1 MLKVLSRLLVS
12 ALVVDGGGGRNDH
25 GDSCNFD
32 TKIHSVTAETV
43 APAEA
48 PAWVNER
55 VQRLEDAIIRVREAP
70 SALAGAFAGALVVQ
84 ITLVAFYL
92 LTAKGLSVPVF
103 AKRCLRFS
111 FVGSVLEHARRCC
124 DVKLREVVSDIP
136 W

>member
-1 MLKVLSRLLVS
+1 MLR
-12 ALVVDGGGGRNDH
+12 ALVRTLVMDRLSGRNGR
-25 GDSCNFD
+25 GDSCNRHTEID
-32 TKIHSVTAETV
+32 SVPAETV

-48 PAWVNER
+48 AAWVNER

-92 LTAKGLSVPVF
+92 LTAKDLSVPVF

-111 FVGSVLEHARRCC
+111 FVGSVLEHASRCC
-124 DVKLREVVSDIP
+124 DVKLREAVTDIP
-136 W
+136 C